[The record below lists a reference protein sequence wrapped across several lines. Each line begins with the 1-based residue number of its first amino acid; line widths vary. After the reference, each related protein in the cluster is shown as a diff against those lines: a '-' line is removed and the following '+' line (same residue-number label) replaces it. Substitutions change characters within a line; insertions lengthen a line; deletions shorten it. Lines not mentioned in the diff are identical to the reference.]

1 MGRIA
6 GRREHSTHKG
16 GYFYFILLK
25 KLKGYIKMKKQ
36 TKSLLLALLAL
47 VLAFAFVACTPV
59 ETPAGNGSTT
69 TTTGDNNAPVQKTGV
84 WESAT
89 YLENTELGEGAKTI
103 TVEVKAD
110 GQSVTFTVKTDK
122 DTVGAALL
130 EHGLIAGEEGSYG
143 LYVKT
148 VNGML
153 ADYDVDQTYWAFYI
167 NGEYAM
173 SGVDTTEIEEGAT
186 YCLERTK

>member
-1 MGRIA
+1 MKNTI
-6 GRREHSTHKG
+6 KG
-16 GYFYFILLK
+16 ILAFIF
-25 KLKGYIKMKKQ
+25 
-36 TKSLLLALLAL
+36 AL
-47 VLAFAFVACTPV
+47 VFAITLVSC
-59 ETPAGNGSTT
+59 NK
-69 TTTGDNNAPVQKTGV
+69 NNVDV
-84 WESAT
+84 WENAT
-89 YLENTELGEGAKTI
+89 YLEDTELGEGAKTI

-173 SGVDTTEIEEGAT
+173 SGVDKTEIVEGAT